1 MVRCI
6 NLCYAMIEQRMVKN
20 MYNSEDYEFYRFLK
34 NAAETYNPTKKILE
48 ECNLTFDE
56 ALEKTEKYCAEFNT
70 LVKKYNVTAQTPDIV
85 LINISDALES
95 NHDEDMIRLCGMAII
110 DDGLLFGDVEDEE
123 ERVLQWAIANDK
135 LNLFMGYMKKQ
146 PVYKERLEKLVKSI
160 KSDIK
165 DTINLEEQSALYT
178 MSLEHDFIYKS
189 GKNNTYLMNIGEL
202 VRIVNS
208 NEMLK
213 IIKPYVY
220 SAVLCR
226 KHKMML
232 EREEYIPN
240 IKDIFK
246 FKEYKIYTD
255 NGKNFNTYQSYIEL
269 YEHLRRYYLDD
280 REVDIDFS
288 DYCFASLSNL
298 CDWFCLNCE
307 PDEDIPRGFRSSIA
321 TYFGKLDLIGDTLI
335 GDDYYLEDFIEEN
348 PVMEIALENTLDS
361 NFDILQE
368 FFDARY
374 NNESTEKIVEK
385 FFNLSGIE
393 KMNPNTEN
401 AKKYAEMFL
410 LEQTEVSIRNVL
422 IDSLEEMLK

>member
-1 MVRCI
+1 
-6 NLCYAMIEQRMVKN
+6 
-20 MYNSEDYEFYRFLK
+20 MYSSEDYEFYRFLK

-48 ECNLTFDE
+48 ECNLTFEE

-95 NHDEDMIRLCGMAII
+95 NRDEDMIRLYGMAII

-135 LNLFMGYMKKQ
+135 LNLFMDYMKKQ

-246 FKEYKIYTD
+246 FKEYKVHTD
-255 NGKNFNTYQSYIEL
+255 NGKKFNTYQSYIEL
-269 YEHLRRYYLDD
+269 YEHLRR
-280 REVDIDFS
+280 
-288 DYCFASLSNL
+288 
-298 CDWFCLNCE
+298 
-307 PDEDIPRGFRSSIA
+307 
-321 TYFGKLDLIGDTLI
+321 
-335 GDDYYLEDFIEEN
+335 YYLEDFIEEN

-374 NNESTEKIVEK
+374 NNESTEKIVEE

-393 KMNPNTEN
+393 KMNPDTEN